1 MAEHSEAGGVATAAP
16 ALTSAVVIE
25 CGPRNYSAY
34 VPDLPGCV
42 STGKTVEET
51 TRNIREAIAGHLAVM
66 REYGDPIP
74 EPRTRVAMVSVSP
87 DADAA

>member
-1 MAEHSEAGGVATAAP
+1 MAEQLKASGLATAVP
-16 ALTSAVVIE
+16 ALTYAVVIE
-25 CGPRNYSAY
+25 WGPHNYSAY

-51 TRNIREAIAGHLAVM
+51 TRNIREALAGHLAVM
-66 REYGDPIP
+66 REYGDPSP
-74 EPRTRVAMVSVSP
+74 EPRTRVAMVSVSA

>member
-1 MAEHSEAGGVATAAP
+1 MAEHPQSSGTATAAP
-16 ALTSAVVIE
+16 ALTYAVVIE
-25 CGPRNYSAY
+25 WGPHNYSAY

-42 STGKTVEET
+42 STGKTAEET
-51 TRNIREAIAGHLAVM
+51 IRNIRAAMAGHLAVM

-74 EPRTRVAMVSVSP
+74 EPRTRVAMVSVSV